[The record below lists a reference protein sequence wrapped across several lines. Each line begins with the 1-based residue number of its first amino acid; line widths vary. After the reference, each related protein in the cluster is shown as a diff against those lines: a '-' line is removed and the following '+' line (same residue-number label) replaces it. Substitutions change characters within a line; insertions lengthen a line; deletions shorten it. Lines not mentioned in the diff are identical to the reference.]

1 MDYITSDQLS
11 KMQDHEH
18 SLVLQMWNVLLQSN
32 ASETHCT
39 LGAIKRFLFVIEGLT
54 LDELN
59 RDEQQSEIPD
69 EVVKDL
75 KRLFSEFKPLFTNR
89 LAKQN
94 TRKKSPRL
102 EAGEVET
109 NLTFSPVVSPRSIQI
124 LEQRTEHQITRKR
137 PKIKDE
143 CTFQPNLVARQKK
156 KREIPVVVL
165 GLKGLKKKNF
175 GSRNTSQTLGST

>member
-1 MDYITSDQLS
+1 M
-11 KMQDHEH
+11 
-18 SLVLQMWNVLLQSN
+18 
-32 ASETHCT
+32 
-39 LGAIKRFLFVIEGLT
+39 
-54 LDELN
+54 
-59 RDEQQSEIPD
+59 PD

-124 LEQRTEHQITRKR
+124 LEQRTEHQITRKK
-137 PKIKDE
+137 PKTKDE
-143 CTFQPNLVARQKK
+143 CTF
-156 KREIPVVVL
+156 
-165 GLKGLKKKNF
+165 
-175 GSRNTSQTLGST
+175 